1 MSKKKK
7 KQASEQVTET
17 QSPELATTTEA
28 QDLPLEQS
36 EEVAPPADPTTNQI
50 HLSDAARRFAKG
62 FKEHWI
68 PGILSHA
75 QSKGLPEYATEEEC
89 KNILR
94 QWGAA
99 VD

>member
-1 MSKKKK
+1 MSRKKK
-7 KQASEQVTET
+7 KQANESVTET
-17 QSPELATTTEA
+17 QTVESSETIELEPTENA
-28 QDLPLEQS
+28 LPA
-36 EEVAPPADPTTNQI
+36 EEAVEPTLI

-75 QSKGLPEYATEEEC
+75 QSRGLPLYATEEEC
-89 KNILR
+89 KHILR
-94 QWGAA
+94 MWGAS